1 MREPLTFIDLFAG
14 AGGFSL
20 GLNQAGLKG
29 MFAIERDGMA
39 FSTLEHNL
47 IRKAKAFEWPEWLP
61 VAAADIRSVLSEHKD
76 QLVRLKGS
84 VDIVVG
90 GPPCQGFSVAGRRLE
105 HDERNQLFKEY
116 VKFVDLVRPRLLMF
130 ENVPGFSYS
139 FRELGKPQ
147 IPYSSL
153 LAQQLQD
160 IGYEEPAQHIFDF
173 SEFGVPQRRK
183 RLIVCS
189 VERGGDPTKII
200 ELLDSNKLSRKVGV
214 RKAISDLLRDYGEI
228 PSPDSNG
235 FMAGLY
241 GTVNSKFQ
249 KRMRSGVIGN
259 APDSHRFARHST
271 LVKERFS
278 EIIKSTAS
286 STEWTREYI
295 RSLGLK
301 KRDLTA
307 LDPSAPAPTLTTLP
321 DDYVHYEE
329 PRILTVREYARIQS
343 FPDWFEFK
351 GKYTTG
357 GKLRASEAPRYTQ
370 VANAVP
376 PKFSEIGG
384 EALRQ
389 YRDKVGLY

>member
-1 MREPLTFIDLFAG
+1 LREPLTFIDLFAG

-20 GLNQAGLKG
+20 GLHQAGLKG
-29 MFAIERDGMA
+29 IFAVEREGMA

-47 IRKAKAFEWPEWLP
+47 IRKVKAFEWPDWLP
-61 VAAADIRSVLSEHKD
+61 VAAADIRSVLSEYKD
-76 QLVRLKGS
+76 QLVGLKGT

-116 VKFVDLVRPRLLMF
+116 VKFVNLVRPRLLMF

-139 FRELGKPQ
+139 FRVQGKPQ
-147 IPYSSL
+147 LPYSSL

-160 IGYEEPAQHIFDF
+160 IGYEEPVQHILDF

-189 VERGGDPTKII
+189 TERGGDPTKII
-200 ELLDSNKLSRKVGV
+200 ELLQGNKLSRKISVE
-214 RKAISDLLRDYGEI
+214 KAISDLLRNNGEI
-228 PSPDSNG
+228 PSPDSDG
-235 FMAGLY
+235 FSAGIY
-241 GTVNSKFQ
+241 GVVSSKFQ
-249 KRMRSGVIGN
+249 ERMRRGVISKV
-259 APDSHRFARHST
+259 PDSHRFARHSAQ
-271 LVKERFS
+271 VKERFS
-278 EIIKSTAS
+278 EIIKSTNS
-286 STEWTREYI
+286 SREWTKDYI

-301 KRDLTA
+301 KRDFTA
-307 LDPSAPAPTLTTLP
+307 LDPSSPAPTLTTLP

-357 GKLRASEAPRYTQ
+357 GKLRVSEAPRYTQ

-376 PKFSEIGG
+376 PKFSENGG
-384 EALRQ
+384 EILRR
-389 YRDKVGLY
+389 YRDKF

>member
-20 GLNQAGLKG
+20 GLHQAGLKG
-29 MFAIERDGMA
+29 IFAVEREGMA

-47 IRKAKAFEWPEWLP
+47 IRKVKAFEWPDWLP
-61 VAAADIRSVLSEHKD
+61 VAAADIRSVLSEYKD
-76 QLVRLKGS
+76 QLVGLKGT

-116 VKFVDLVRPRLLMF
+116 VKFVNLVRPRLLMF

-139 FRELGKPQ
+139 FRVQGKPQ
-147 IPYSSL
+147 LPYSSL

-160 IGYEEPAQHIFDF
+160 IGYEEPVQHILDF

-189 VERGGDPTKII
+189 TERGGDPTKII
-200 ELLDSNKLSRKVGV
+200 ELLQGNKLSRKISVE
-214 RKAISDLLRDYGEI
+214 KAISDLLRNNGEI
-228 PSPDSNG
+228 PSPDSDG
-235 FMAGLY
+235 FSAGIY
-241 GTVNSKFQ
+241 GVVSSKFQ
-249 KRMRSGVIGN
+249 ERMRRGVISKV
-259 APDSHRFARHST
+259 PDSHRFARHSAQ
-271 LVKERFS
+271 VKERFS
-278 EIIKSTAS
+278 EIIKSTNS
-286 STEWTREYI
+286 SREWTKDYI

-301 KRDLTA
+301 KRDFTA
-307 LDPSAPAPTLTTLP
+307 LDPSSPAPTLTTLP

-357 GKLRASEAPRYTQ
+357 GKLRVSEAPRYTQ

-376 PKFSEIGG
+376 PKFSENGG
-384 EALRQ
+384 EILRR
-389 YRDKVGLY
+389 YRDKF